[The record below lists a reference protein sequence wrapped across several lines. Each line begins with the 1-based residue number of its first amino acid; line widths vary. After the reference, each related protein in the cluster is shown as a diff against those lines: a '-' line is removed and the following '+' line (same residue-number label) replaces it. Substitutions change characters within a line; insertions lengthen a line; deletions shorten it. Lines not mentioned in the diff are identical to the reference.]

1 MYAHR
6 MSIKMK
12 RYVNMDV
19 FISGWAMQIA
29 GYLFLNRRWE
39 EDQQIITKCLNVFK
53 DVNTRAQVE

>member
-1 MYAHR
+1 
-6 MSIKMK
+6 MK